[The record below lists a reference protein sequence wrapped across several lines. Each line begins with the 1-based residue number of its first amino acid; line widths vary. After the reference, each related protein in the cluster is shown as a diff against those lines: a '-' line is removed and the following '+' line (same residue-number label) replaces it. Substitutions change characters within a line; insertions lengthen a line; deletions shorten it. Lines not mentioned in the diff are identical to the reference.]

1 MSQDEFTRLYVYM
14 TRRFDAID
22 LALESKADKI
32 AVDRLFGLYDSLD
45 KRLETVEVEQTVMGH
60 QLTRIEGRLGNVEWR
75 LIDVEGRL
83 GDVEENMGEL
93 VAHLR

>member
-1 MSQDEFTRLYVYM
+1 MRGAVLTTYNLSMSQDEFTRLYVYM

-60 QLTRIEGRLGNVEWR
+60 QLTRIEGRLG
-75 LIDVEGRL
+75 G
-83 GDVEENMGEL
+83 VEENMGKL